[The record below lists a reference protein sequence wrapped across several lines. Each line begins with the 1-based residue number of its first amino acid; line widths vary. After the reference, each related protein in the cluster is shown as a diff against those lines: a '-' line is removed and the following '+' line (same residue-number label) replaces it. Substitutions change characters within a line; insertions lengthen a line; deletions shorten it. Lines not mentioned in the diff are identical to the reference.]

1 MYMKTPEY
9 ALLLLMTSGIKGT
22 YNTRATHTYT
32 PWHGAS
38 QYNILKKCQKMD
50 EQVPN
55 LYYRANIRLYT
66 RIIKI
71 QYYNFFRRTFAVI

>member
-1 MYMKTPEY
+1 MKTPEY

-50 EQVPN
+50 E
-55 LYYRANIRLYT
+55 
-66 RIIKI
+66 
-71 QYYNFFRRTFAVI
+71 